1 MQLNDYPL
9 FARDDCVPCPSQPPP
24 CTCATNQQC
33 VTILQGCNSCAT
45 PKCINNSSGSDGS
58 GGGGGISG
66 GAIAGGVIGALAL
79 VGILVG
85 AYMLYR
91 RRSKSLGVEGDTKP
105 DVPASADAV
114 LKREDPYEKDS
125 RASSMS
131 PAVHEAY
138 QRYNEMM
145 LLAQQQQQQQQAAQY
160 AAAAAAVAPAVAGP
174 SLDRRQSDG
183 TSVLSD
189 PFKDAQSILTT
200 SASTQS
206 TNVIPIHLVP
216 HGSIQSSP
224 QSPTSDGISQSSS
237 TTPSRPPRAPDLNI
251 DPLNATLNLEHVNVS
266 KDSFRPPNVPY
277 AHSQASGFSGM
288 SNRTSVLST
297 GTYASDLLSEA
308 PQIVT
313 PASGAVR
320 QFLGVAKAEVILAPG
335 SNPSTPGS
343 NYSSKTGST
352 SRVVRAPLRSPLAQS
367 SFGPGDS
374 VAETEH
380 EGQEIEYPIRNPF
393 SDENSFVG
401 RSPTGSAS
409 TMGMPT
415 PVPLPSTASPT
426 RHAHLT
432 DSAADTP
439 RPLSTATAAGSFMA
453 ADIGSATLV
462 RLESSASSNSARS
475 QNRFTSAKL
484 VSPMSAPLRQEDDSV
499 MQAQQAHALAL
510 ARARAEASG
519 LPGPG
524 LNRRTSEAGSVASN
538 GGFSILESFTF
549 VPPSPISSLPP
560 RSPSSQ
566 RQITP
571 ELSSGSSTPSARQ
584 VQGMSTAS
592 NTSALAGYDF
602 RIESDSLPVTPN
614 TANVLQQQQQ
624 EQAAASAASNLT
636 QRAPVKQSSTGK
648 PQRQRASLDTLALT
662 SDLSAFPLSFDE
674 GMRDSFANLTNQL
687 NK

>member
-1 MQLNDYPL
+1 MQLNDFPL
-9 FARDDCVPCPSQPPP
+9 FARDDCVPCPTTPPP
-24 CTCATNQQC
+24 CSCGPNQQC

-45 PKCINNSSGSDGS
+45 PKCVDTGSSSS
-58 GGGGGISG
+58 GGGKGVSA
-66 GAIAGGVIGALAL
+66 GAIAGGVIGAIAL
-79 VGILVG
+79 VGVL
-85 AYMLYR
+85 AAAFFWYR
-91 RRSKSLGVEGDTKP
+91 RRSRTFNAESGGAINQKP

-114 LKREDPYEKDS
+114 LQREDPYEKDS
-125 RASSMS
+125 RVNTMT
-131 PAVHEAY
+131 PAVQEAY

-145 LLAQQQQQQQQAAQY
+145 VLAQQQQQATQY
-160 AAAAAAVAPAVAGP
+160 ASAGAPPAAGP

-189 PFKDAQSILTT
+189 PFKDNQSIQTT

-224 QSPTSDGISQSSS
+224 QSPTSDGTSQSSS
-237 TTPSRPPRAPDLNI
+237 APSRPARAPDLNI
-251 DPLNATLNLEHVNVS
+251 DPLNSTMNLEHVNVS
-266 KDSFRPPNVPY
+266 KESFRPPNVPY
-277 AHSQASGFSGM
+277 AHSQASGFSGI

-343 NYSSKTGST
+343 NYSARTPSV
-352 SRVVRAPLRSPLAQS
+352 SRAVRSPLRSPLAQS

-374 VAETEH
+374 VAE
-380 EGQEIEYPIRNPF
+380 EGQDIDYPIRNPF

-409 TMGMPT
+409 TGMPT

-426 RHAHLT
+426 RHTHITESDAT
-432 DSAADTP
+432 S
-439 RPLSTATAAGSFMA
+439 RPLSTATAAGSIIA

-462 RLESSASSNSARS
+462 RLGSNASNNSALSARS

-484 VSPMSAPLRQEDDSV
+484 VSPMSAPLRQEDDGV
-499 MQAQQAHALAL
+499 MQAQQAQALAL

-524 LNRRTSEAGSVASN
+524 LNRRISEAGSVASN

-571 ELSSGSSTPSARQ
+571 ELSSGPSTASNRQ

-592 NTSALAGYDF
+592 NGSALAGYDF
-602 RIESDSLPVTPN
+602 RIDTGSLPVTPN
-614 TANVLQQQQQ
+614 TANIMQEEQQQRAQPAP
-624 EQAAASAASNLT
+624 AAN
-636 QRAPVKQSSTGK
+636 SSTQQPPAPAKQNSAGK

-662 SDLSAFPLSFDE
+662 ADLSAFPLSFDE
-674 GMRDSFANLTNQL
+674 GLRDSFANLTSQV
-687 NK
+687 KK